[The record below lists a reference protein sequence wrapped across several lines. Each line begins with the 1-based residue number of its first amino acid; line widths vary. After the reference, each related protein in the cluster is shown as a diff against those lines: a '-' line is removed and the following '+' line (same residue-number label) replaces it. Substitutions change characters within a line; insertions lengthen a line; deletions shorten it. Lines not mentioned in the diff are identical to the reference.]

1 MLQAIH
7 DNLKGVFAMIILGA
21 LAVVFV
27 FWGVEFVS
35 VGGLTASQGIEVNGQ
50 DVNTT
55 EIRQAYQE
63 EITRYQA
70 AFGAADVPTELREK
84 IRQDVLEGAIRQEL
98 IRQRTDE
105 QRFRAS
111 NADVLETLKEIPAFQ
126 VDGKFSKDAY
136 YAALRSANL
145 EPAVFEAQQKHFVA
159 ARQLD
164 RGIYASAIV
173 LPQEYTRRVAL
184 VNETREVAWVVVP
197 AASFMGEASPDEA
210 AIADYY
216 ARNKANYQ
224 TEESANLQYVELSL
238 ADLSADVTVTE
249 DALRAFYEDNLDR
262 YTSIERRRASH
273 ILITSTGDD
282 AADEAKARA
291 AYDRAVA
298 GEDFAR
304 LAAELSQDPGSA
316 QQGGD
321 LGWAERGNF
330 VAPFADAVWS
340 LKPGDISAPVRTEFG
355 WHVIKLDGV
364 EAGEVRSFEEVRG
377 EIEPEYRRFESERL
391 FGDLQDQLDT
401 DAFEAGGDLQRVA
414 EALALEI
421 RSQDGFTRAGGGAL
435 GSPAALVNAVFEP
448 DVLSGSQLR
457 TVELAPGRVVAIK
470 VVAHEPPREK
480 PLDEVRAEVVAALVG
495 EASSQAAARR
505 AEALVGELRAGAE
518 WGSLAKPWIPAEAT
532 DPTSA
537 VLRFINRNEAAV
549 PAEIVASTFQAG
561 EPAGKPLY
569 GATALASGDT
579 AVWTVTYVKPGSV
592 APLSPAQR
600 AQAMREAR
608 DRASFQ
614 DASVYVTALRSK
626 AEVKVNPQLFE

>member
-145 EPAVFEAQQKHFVA
+145 EPAVFEAQQKHYVA

-173 LPQEYTRRVAL
+173 LPQEYTRREAL
-184 VNETREVAWVVVP
+184 LNETREIAWFVVP
-197 AASFMGEASPDEA
+197 AARFMDQASPDEA

-216 ARNKANYQ
+216 ARNKASYQ

-249 DALRAFYEDNLDR
+249 EALRAFYEDNLDR

-273 ILITSTGDD
+273 ILVTSSGDD

-298 GEDFAR
+298 GEDFAG

-330 VAPFADAVWS
+330 VARFADAMWS
-340 LKPGDISAPVRTEFG
+340 LKPGEISAPVRTEFG

-377 EIEPEYRRFESERL
+377 EIEPEYRRSESERL

-414 EALALEI
+414 EGLALEI
-421 RSQDGFTRAGGGAL
+421 RTQDGFTRAGGGPL
-435 GSPAALVNAVFEP
+435 GNSTALVNAVFEP

-457 TVELAPGRVVAIK
+457 TIELEPGRVVAIK
-470 VVAHEPPREK
+470 VVAHDPPREK
-480 PLDEVRAEVVAALVG
+480 PLDEVRGEVVAALAV
-495 EASSQAAARR
+495 ESARQATAARAAAL
-505 AEALVGELRAGAE
+505 AEELRGG
-518 WGSLAKPWIPAEAT
+518 GSWATTAKPWIPAEAT

-537 VLRFINRNEAAV
+537 TLRFVHRGEAAV
-549 PAEIVASTFQAG
+549 PAEITAAAFKAG
-561 EPAGKPLY
+561 QPAGQPLY
-569 GATALASGDT
+569 GTTTLASGDT
-579 AVWTVTYVKPGSV
+579 AVWTVTYVKPGSP
-592 APLSPAQR
+592 ATLSPAER
-600 AQAMREAR
+600 AQAMRTAR

>member
-145 EPAVFEAQQKHFVA
+145 EPAVFEAQQKHYVA

-173 LPQEYTRRVAL
+173 LPQEYTRREAL
-184 VNETREVAWVVVP
+184 LNETREIAWFVVP
-197 AASFMGEASPDEA
+197 AARFMDQADPDEA

-216 ARNKANYQ
+216 ARNKASYQ

-249 DALRAFYEDNLDR
+249 EALRAFYEDNLDR

-273 ILITSTGDD
+273 ILVTSSGDD

-298 GEDFAR
+298 GEDFAG

-330 VAPFADAVWS
+330 VAPFADAMWS
-340 LKPGDISAPVRTEFG
+340 LKPGEISAPVRTEFG

-377 EIEPEYRRFESERL
+377 EIEPEYRRSESERL

-414 EALALEI
+414 EGLALEI
-421 RSQDGFTRAGGGAL
+421 RTQDRFTRAGGGPL
-435 GSPAALVNAVFEP
+435 GNSTALVDAVFEP

-457 TVELAPGRVVAIK
+457 TIELEPGRVVAIK
-470 VVAHEPPREK
+470 VVAHDPPREK
-480 PLDEVRAEVVAALVG
+480 PLDEVRGEVVAALAV
-495 EASSQAAARR
+495 ESARQATAARAAAL
-505 AEALVGELRAGAE
+505 AEELRGG
-518 WGSLAKPWIPAEAT
+518 GSWATTAKPWIPAEAT

-537 VLRFINRNEAAV
+537 TLRFVHRGEAAV
-549 PAEIVASTFQAG
+549 PAEITAAAFRAG
-561 EPAGKPLY
+561 QPAGQPLY
-569 GATALASGDT
+569 GTTTLASGDT
-579 AVWTVTYVKPGSV
+579 AVWTVTYVKPGSP
-592 APLSPAQR
+592 ATLSPAER
-600 AQAMREAR
+600 AQAMRTAR

-626 AEVKVNPQLFE
+626 ADVKVNPQLFE

>member
-55 EIRQAYQE
+55 DIRQTYQE

-70 AFGAADVPTELREK
+70 AFGTAEVPTELRER
-84 IRQDVLEGAIRQEL
+84 IRQNVLEGTIRQEL
-98 IRQRTDE
+98 IRQRTNE

-145 EPAVFEAQQKHFVA
+145 EPAVFEAQQKQFVA

-173 LPQEYTRRVAL
+173 LPQEYTRREAL
-184 VNETREVAWVVVP
+184 VNETREIAWFVVP
-197 AASFMGEASPDEA
+197 AARFMDEASPDEA

-238 ADLSADVTVTE
+238 ADLSADITVTE
-249 DALRAFYEDNLDR
+249 EALQAFYEDSIDR

-273 ILITSTGDD
+273 ILITSSGDD
-282 AADEAKARA
+282 AADEAKAKA
-291 AYDRAVA
+291 AYDRATA
-298 GEDFAR
+298 GEDFAK

-330 VAPFADAVWS
+330 VVPFADAVWS
-340 LKPGDISAPVRTEFG
+340 MKPGEISAPVRTEFG

-364 EAGEVRSFEEVRG
+364 EAGELRSFEEVRG
-377 EIEPEYRRFESERL
+377 EIEPEYRGFESERL
-391 FGDLQDQLDT
+391 FGDLQEQLDT

-421 RSQDGFTRAGGGAL
+421 RTQDGFTRAGGGSL
-435 GSPAALVNAVFEP
+435 GNSAALVNAVFEP
-448 DVLSGSQLR
+448 EVLSGSQLR
-457 TVELAPGRVVAIK
+457 SVELAPGRVVAIK

-480 PLDEVRAEVVAALVG
+480 PLDEVRADVTAALAA
-495 EASSQAAARR
+495 ESARQATAARAAALT
-505 AEALVGELRAGAE
+505 EELRGG
-518 WGSLAKPWIPAEAT
+518 GSWAATAKPWIPAEAT

-537 VLRFINRNEAAV
+537 TLRFVRRGEAAV
-549 PAEIVASTFQAG
+549 PAEITAAAFKAG
-561 EPAGKPLY
+561 QPAGKPLY
-569 GATALASGDT
+569 GTTTLASGDT
-579 AVWTVTYVKPGSV
+579 AVWTVTYVKPGSP
-592 APLSPAQR
+592 ATLSPAER
-600 AQAMREAR
+600 AQSMRTAR

-626 AEVKVNPQLFE
+626 AEVNVNPQLFE

>member
-145 EPAVFEAQQKHFVA
+145 EPAVFEAQQKHYVA

-173 LPQEYTRRVAL
+173 LPQEYTRREAL
-184 VNETREVAWVVVP
+184 LNETREIAWFVVP
-197 AASFMGEASPDEA
+197 AARFMDEASPDEA

-216 ARNKANYQ
+216 ARNKASYQ

-249 DALRAFYEDNLDR
+249 EALRAFYEDNLDR

-273 ILITSTGDD
+273 ILVTSSGDD

-298 GEDFAR
+298 GEDFAG

-330 VAPFADAVWS
+330 VAPFADAMWS
-340 LKPGDISAPVRTEFG
+340 LKPGEISAPVRTEFG

-377 EIEPEYRRFESERL
+377 EIEPEYRRSESERL

-414 EALALEI
+414 EGLALEI
-421 RSQDGFTRAGGGAL
+421 RTQDGFTRAGGGPL
-435 GSPAALVNAVFEP
+435 GNSTALVDAVFEP

-457 TVELAPGRVVAIK
+457 TIELEPGRVVAIK
-470 VVAHEPPREK
+470 VVAHDPPREK
-480 PLDEVRAEVVAALVG
+480 PLDEVRGEVVAALAV
-495 EASSQAAARR
+495 ESARQATAARAAAL
-505 AEALVGELRAGAE
+505 AEELRGG
-518 WGSLAKPWIPAEAT
+518 GSWATTAKPWIPAEAT

-537 VLRFINRNEAAV
+537 TLRFVHRGEAAV
-549 PAEIVASTFQAG
+549 PAEITAAAFKAG
-561 EPAGKPLY
+561 QPAGQPLY
-569 GATALASGDT
+569 GTTTLASGDT
-579 AVWTVTYVKPGSV
+579 AVWTVTYVKPGSP
-592 APLSPAQR
+592 ATLSPAER
-600 AQAMREAR
+600 AQAMRTAR

>member
-55 EIRQAYQE
+55 EIRQAYQD

-70 AFGAADVPTELREK
+70 AFGAADLPAELRERV
-84 IRQDVLEGAIRQEL
+84 RQDVLEGAIRQEL

-111 NADVLETLKEIPAFQ
+111 NAEVLETLREIPAFQ

-145 EPAVFEAQQKHFVA
+145 EPAVFEAQQKQFVA

-164 RGIYASAIV
+164 RGIYTSAMV
-173 LPQEYTRRVAL
+173 LPQEYARRVAL
-184 VNETREVAWVVVP
+184 VNETREVAWLVVP
-197 AASFMGEASPDEA
+197 AARFMEEASPDEA

-249 DALRAFYEDNLDR
+249 EALLAFYEDNLDR

-273 ILITSTGDD
+273 ILVTSSGDD
-282 AADEAKARA
+282 AADEAKAKA
-291 AYDRAVA
+291 AYERAVA
-298 GEDFAR
+298 GEDFAK

-340 LKPGDISAPVRTEFG
+340 MKTGEISAPVRTEFG

-364 EAGEVRSFEEVRG
+364 EAGEVRSFEAVRS

-391 FGDLQDQLDT
+391 FSDLQDQLDT

-421 RSQDGFTRAGGGAL
+421 RTQDGFTRAGGGPL
-435 GSPAALVNAVFEP
+435 GNSTALVNAVFEP

-457 TVELAPGRVVAIK
+457 TIELAPGRVVAIK

-480 PLDEVRAEVVAALVG
+480 PLDEVRGEVVAALAL
-495 EASSQAAARR
+495 ESARQATAMR
-505 AEALVGELRAGAE
+505 AEALAEELRAGAE
-518 WGSLAKPWIPAEAT
+518 WGSVAKPWIPAEAT

-537 VLRFINRNEAAV
+537 VLRFINRNEASV
-549 PAEIVASTFQAG
+549 PAEIVAATFKAG
-561 EPAGKPLY
+561 EPAGKPLF
-569 GATALASGDT
+569 GTTTLASGDT
-579 AVWTVTYVKPGSV
+579 AVWTVTYVKPGSL

-608 DRASFQ
+608 NRASLQ